1 MNILKADAFGNKA
14 GVVVD
19 TFVSPDL
26 HGTLELNPSEV
37 DRFRKFIEDVL
48 KGSTSFDS
56 LLAGRVEPTASV
68 RAQVKIPTYIGF
80 DDHSSSHSTLLE
92 LVTQDRPGLLYRVST
107 ELARLGCNIEVALV
121 NTEGQK
127 AVDVFYLT
135 INGRKLGA
143 ALKKESATGWKRVPT
158 DLADVFGK
166 P

>member
-1 MNILKADAFGNKA
+1 
-14 GVVVD
+14 
-19 TFVSPDL
+19 
-26 HGTLELNPSEV
+26 LNPSEV

-56 LLAGRVEPTASV
+56 LLASRLTPNVGTHAK
-68 RAQVKIPTYIGF
+68 VKIPTYVGF

-107 ELARLGCNIEVALV
+107 ELAHLGCNIEVALV

-135 INGRKLGA
+135 SQGQKLETT
-143 ALKKESATGWKRVPT
+143 LKEEIRHRLEKVLPPT
-158 DLADVFGK
+158 R
-166 P
+166 PH